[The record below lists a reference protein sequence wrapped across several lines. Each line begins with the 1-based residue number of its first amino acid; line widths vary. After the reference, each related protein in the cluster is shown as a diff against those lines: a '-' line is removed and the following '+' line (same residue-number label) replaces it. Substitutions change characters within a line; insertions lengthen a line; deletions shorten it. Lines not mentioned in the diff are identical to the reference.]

1 MTDTVDRAR
10 KNLKRRDVARDVLAW
25 WDENRRELPW
35 RARPGETADP
45 YRVWLSEIL
54 LQQTTAT
61 GAAPYFLDFTRRW
74 PNVHALAA
82 APMEEIMAA
91 FAGLGYYSRA
101 RNLHACAKA
110 VAQAGGAFPSDEA
123 DLLALPGVG
132 PYTTAAV
139 AAIGFGRPAA
149 PVDGNIARILS
160 RLFAFETPVAANR
173 PALDEVARTLTPIQR
188 AGDYAQAL
196 MDIGAMV
203 CRPRNPDCGRCP
215 LGKACLAARTG
226 EPERFPSRPDK
237 KPRPEKV
244 GAAFYVVRPN
254 GAFLARRRPPK
265 GLLGSTMELP
275 GGAWRVGELSAV
287 DAAEAP
293 FAAAWLR
300 LPGAVEHVFTHF
312 RLQLALFA
320 AEARAAEPPPGHVWI
335 APDEIGEAGFSGLM
349 RKAAERAASGWSDRS
364 LRTRCGASSTR
375 TPSGTRS

>member
-74 PNVHALAA
+74 PNVRALAA

-132 PYTTAAV
+132 PYTAAAV

-320 AEARAAEPPPGHVWI
+320 AEARAAEPPPGHVLI